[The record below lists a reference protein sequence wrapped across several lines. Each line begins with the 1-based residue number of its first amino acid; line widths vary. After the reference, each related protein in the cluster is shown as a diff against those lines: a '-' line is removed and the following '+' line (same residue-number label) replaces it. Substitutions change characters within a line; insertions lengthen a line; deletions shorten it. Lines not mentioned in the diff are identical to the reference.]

1 MREIAFTRIIGIDYS
16 GEGTP
21 VDRLGRLAVYRVED
35 HGLPHR
41 VLPRLE
47 DGEGENTKNWTR
59 KKIAHW
65 LVEQLQ
71 EEDKP
76 TLVGIDHAFSF
87 PMRYFERYPQAQES
101 WDSFLNDFRKY
112 WPTCEDN
119 AQVSATKMRSGKK
132 RCGCSEWK
140 RLTDESTP
148 TAKSVFDFDAKQG
161 NVAYSTHAG
170 IPWLWYIREK
180 LRVSKEQV
188 QFWPFDCWKVCEG
201 YSVVAEVYPAL
212 WKGLFGPR
220 PADMTRDQY
229 DAYIVAAWLSWASQK
244 GLLGHYFS
252 PDLCPKELTKAKTEG
267 WILGSLGLNRLG
279 VGKDVRACL
288 SSTGLGARQG

>member
-1 MREIAFTRIIGIDYS
+1 MKERAFSRIIGIDYS
-16 GEGTP
+16 GADTP
-21 VDRLGRLAVYRVED
+21 LKKLQSLAVYRVED
-35 HGLPHR
+35 HDPPHR

-47 DGEGENTKNWTR
+47 GGEGKNVRNWTR

-65 LVEQLQ
+65 LVEQLKKK
-71 EEDKP
+71 DKP

-87 PMRYFERYPQAQES
+87 PMRYFEKYPHAQEG

-112 WPTCEDN
+112 WPTCGDK
-119 AQVSATKMRSGKK
+119 AQVGATKMKSGKK
-132 RCGCSEWK
+132 RCGSSEWK

-148 TAKSVFDFDAKQG
+148 TAKSVFDFDVKQG

-170 IPWLWYIREK
+170 IPWLWYIREE
-180 LRVSKEQV
+180 LRKSEARVH
-188 QFWPFDCWKVCEG
+188 FWPFDGWKVCEN

-212 WKGLFGPR
+212 WKGLFGPLST
-220 PADMTRDQY
+220 DMTKDQY
-229 DAYIVAAWLSWASQK
+229 DAYIVAAWLSWADQK

-252 PDLCPKELTKAKTEG
+252 PDLCPNELTKAKTEG

-279 VGKDVRACL
+279 VGEEVRA
-288 SSTGLGARQG
+288 